1 MEDDDGFNLHQIDA
15 KIWATVSQ
23 EYTKYIEWMNEWM
36 NEWRKEG
43 RKEGRK
49 EWMNEWMKSREWE
62 DNRRTLLQYI
72 LTCEQ

>member
-23 EYTKYIEWMNEWM
+23 EYTKYIE
-36 NEWRKEG
+36 R
-43 RKEGRK
+43 
-49 EWMNEWMKSREWE
+49 MNEWMKSREWE

>member
-36 NEWRKEG
+36 NERTNE
-43 RKEGRK
+43 RTNERMN
-49 EWMNEWMKSREWE
+49 EWMNEWRVVNE
-62 DNRRTLLQYI
+62 RTTDVPSYN
-72 LTCEQ
+72 TF